1 MLPGSSDPYWNVREN
16 LQKVQPKYGAAP
28 FFKLG
33 IDVRNAP
40 PFDYI
45 ITVSEGDLGLP
56 SYEFYTL
63 EERHP
68 VRLLLSLQLRYHFG
82 FIRVV
87 MIMIRL
93 GGCVNLLSS

>member
-16 LQKVQPKYGAAP
+16 LQKVQPKYGATP

-40 PFDYI
+40 PFNYI

-56 SYEFYTL
+56 SNEFYTL
-63 EERHP
+63 EEKHP
-68 VRLLLSLQLRYHFG
+68 VRSYLISVCCSLELR
-82 FIRVV
+82 
-87 MIMIRL
+87 
-93 GGCVNLLSS
+93 